1 MIKKGCF
8 YMKPLAHRLRP
19 TRFDQVVGQDHLVGQ
34 KGIITNM
41 IGQKKLISF
50 ILYGNPGTGKT
61 TIANLVAQL
70 SQLDAYQFSAATDS
84 KSRLKDIID
93 TTAYHDIL
101 IIIDEIHRMKTDIQ
115 DYLLPFVENGTVTI
129 VGLTTQ
135 NPYMSVN
142 PAIRSR
148 CHIYRLNDI
157 SKSDIITVLKNALN
171 SDEIDTDA
179 VLTNDTLS
187 YIADAAGGEVR
198 TALNMLEATL
208 LLSNEGIITPQI
220 AKMAIGKPVLNLDA
234 NQDNYYDIL
243 SAFQK
248 SIRGSDVDAAL
259 HYLARLITL
268 EDLVSITRRMIV
280 IAYEDIGLANPAIG
294 PKVVA
299 ACDAAFKVGFPE
311 ARIPLSVAVIDMAL
325 SPKSNTAI
333 VAIDGALAEYQTGT
347 VGPIPRHI
355 LNREIKANPNLYKYP
370 HDYPKAIINQTYL
383 PDNLLTNTYYTP
395 KDDST
400 YENALKERLIWIQ
413 KKKAF
418 L

>member
-1 MIKKGCF
+1 
-8 YMKPLAHRLRP
+8 MKPLAHRLRP

-157 SKSDIITVLKNALN
+157 SKSDIITVLK
-171 SDEIDTDA
+171 
-179 VLTNDTLS
+179 
-187 YIADAAGGEVR
+187 
-198 TALNMLEATL
+198 
-208 LLSNEGIITPQI
+208 
-220 AKMAIGKPVLNLDA
+220 K
-234 NQDNYYDIL
+234 
-243 SAFQK
+243 
-248 SIRGSDVDAAL
+248 
-259 HYLARLITL
+259 
-268 EDLVSITRRMIV
+268 
-280 IAYEDIGLANPAIG
+280 
-294 PKVVA
+294 
-299 ACDAAFKVGFPE
+299 C
-311 ARIPLSVAVIDMAL
+311 
-325 SPKSNTAI
+325 
-333 VAIDGALAEYQTGT
+333 
-347 VGPIPRHI
+347 
-355 LNREIKANPNLYKYP
+355 
-370 HDYPKAIINQTYL
+370 
-383 PDNLLTNTYYTP
+383 
-395 KDDST
+395 
-400 YENALKERLIWIQ
+400 LKFR
-413 KKKAF
+413 
-418 L
+418 